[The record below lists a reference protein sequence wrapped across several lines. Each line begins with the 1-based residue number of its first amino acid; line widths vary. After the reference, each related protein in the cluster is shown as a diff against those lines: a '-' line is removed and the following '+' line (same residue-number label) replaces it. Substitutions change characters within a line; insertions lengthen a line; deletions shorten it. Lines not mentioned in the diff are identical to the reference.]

1 MLKPLR
7 MCCFCRQKK
16 PQEELLRFTKQNN
29 EIVLNEGKQTVFGR
43 SAYICKDKLC
53 IENSIKK
60 KSLNRAFKK
69 DVGSK
74 IYEELTKFL

>member
-1 MLKPLR
+1 MSKPLR

-16 PQEELLRFTKQNN
+16 PLSELLRFTKQNN
-29 EIVLNEGKQTVFGR
+29 EIFLNCINQKYFGR
-43 SAYICKDKLC
+43 SAYICKDKNC
-53 IENSIKK
+53 IDGAIKK

-69 DVGSK
+69 DVGNN